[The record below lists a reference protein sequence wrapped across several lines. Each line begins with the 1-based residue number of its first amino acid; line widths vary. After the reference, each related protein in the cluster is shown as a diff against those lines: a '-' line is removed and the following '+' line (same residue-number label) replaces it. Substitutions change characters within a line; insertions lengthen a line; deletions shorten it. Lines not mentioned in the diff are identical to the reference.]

1 MWFRAWKP
9 LPPLVWPSAALVPLL
24 NVWLLLVG
32 WVLLGPV
39 FTTAAAVPL
48 QLPGAVTAEAVG
60 NASVVITLTSQ
71 SLLYLNDRLIAAEEL
86 RTALAPLVRQGQTV
100 LIKADALVPIGQLAA
115 LWDTCRQLGA
125 TRIAMATTAPTE

>member
-1 MWFRAWKP
+1 MWFRAWRP
-9 LPPLVWPSAALVPLL
+9 LPLLTWPHAVLVPVL

-32 WVLLGPV
+32 WVLLGPT

-60 NASVVITLTSQ
+60 GAPVIITLTAQ
-71 SLLYLNDRLIAAEEL
+71 SLVYLNDRLITAEEL
-86 RTALAPLVRQGQTV
+86 PAALAPLVRQEQTV
-100 LIKADALVPIGQLAA
+100 LIKADAHVSVGQLAK

-125 TRIAMATTAPTE
+125 ARIAMATTAPTE